1 MLETTQESSLV
12 LLIIKE
18 EELFLIRYIV
28 KRLFIAIPLLFVIS
42 FLVFSLIHLAPYDVI
57 DSITT
62 PNMSQETI
70 EILRERYGLDQP
82 FLVQYWHWLTQI
94 LHGDF
99 GYSLVNQ
106 QSIGSELATRI
117 PNTIRLVLPAYLTA
131 LVLAIILGL
140 LAGANKGKFLDHFI
154 DGVASFGIA
163 IPTFWFAMI
172 VIYLFG
178 YKLNLFPILG
188 MHTVGKED
196 SLSDFFA
203 HFWLPYLT
211 LTTAF
216 FPELTRY
223 IRSSTM
229 QQLSQDYVTVQK
241 AFQASKWEIFTR
253 HISRNILIPIVTQI
267 GLALPML
274 VTGAIITETI
284 FDWPGIGPYL
294 MNATKGLDYPIIMAV
309 MLLSATLVILGNL
322 LSDILYSVVDP
333 RIRQKGG
340 K

>member
-1 MLETTQESSLV
+1 MLETTKGSSLV
-12 LLIIKE
+12 LLIKE
-18 EELFLIRYIV
+18 EELFLLRYII

-70 EILRERYGLDQP
+70 AILRERYGLDQP

-94 LHGDF
+94 FHGDF
-99 GYSLVNQ
+99 GYSLVSQ
-106 QSIGSELATRI
+106 QSIGTELAARI

-131 LVLAIILGL
+131 LLLAVVLGL

-172 VIYLFG
+172 MIYLFG

-188 MHTVGKED
+188 MHTVGQEG
-196 SLSDFFA
+196 SISDFFA
-203 HFWLPYLT
+203 HFWLPYIT
-211 LTTAF
+211 LTIAF

-229 QQLSQDYVTVQK
+229 QQLSQDYVTVQQ

-284 FDWPGIGPYL
+284 FDWPGVGPYL
-294 MNATKGLDYPIIMAV
+294 MTATKGLDYPIIMAV
-309 MLLSATLVILGNL
+309 MLLSATLVIVGNL